1 MGGGGGSA
9 ATIEAAR
16 AEIGSLLRPA
26 KAGRE
31 APVLGLENKLIPVHG
46 SWEIKVNESGCFL
59 KVVEWWN
66 PKVK

>member
-9 ATIEAAR
+9 ATIEAAS

-31 APVLGLENKLIPVHG
+31 APVLGLEMWRKTN
-46 SWEIKVNESGCFL
+46 
-59 KVVEWWN
+59 
-66 PKVK
+66 